1 MVGESPVPVAWWFAG
16 VVALAVGAWFAWR
29 RPWVKGGA
37 GAGHA
42 EGAAAD
48 ADAPSADEAAS
59 EAAELVRRDPAAA
72 AAIVA
77 GWVDGGFESRAA
89 HLVVVL
95 DSDAAA
101 LLLGA
106 LSVDVVRRVTDALG
120 ELDTPGAADL
130 ADASEGFLEEFEVS
144 REGGAYRGGSEAA

>member
-1 MVGESPVPVAWWFAG
+1 M
-16 VVALAVGAWFAWR
+16 
-29 RPWVKGGA
+29 
-37 GAGHA
+37 
-42 EGAAAD
+42 
-48 ADAPSADEAAS
+48 
-59 EAAELVRRDPAAA
+59 
-72 AAIVA
+72 
-77 GWVDGGFESRAA
+77 
-89 HLVVVL
+89 L

-120 ELDTPGAADL
+120 ELDTPGTAEL